1 MPFDPKP
8 KTGFV
13 YDDIYLEHKTTPG
26 HPESPRRLTAISN
39 GSRTAASTPSWF
51 I

>member
-1 MPFDPKP
+1 MPSQPKP

-26 HPESPRRLTAISN
+26 HP
-39 GSRTAASTPSWF
+39 GVAAHG
-51 I
+51 

>member
-1 MPFDPKP
+1 MPSKPKT

-26 HPESPRRLTAISN
+26 HPESPRRLTAIVEKLKAD
-39 GSRTAASTPSWF
+39 RRCTPN
-51 I
+51 